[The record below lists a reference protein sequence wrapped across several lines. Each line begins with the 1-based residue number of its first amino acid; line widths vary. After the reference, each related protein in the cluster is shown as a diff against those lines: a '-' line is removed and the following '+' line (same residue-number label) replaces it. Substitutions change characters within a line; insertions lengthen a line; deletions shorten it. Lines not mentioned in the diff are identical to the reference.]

1 MQTMSTIKIAD
12 RMSRIQQSAS
22 SVATQRARLLRAE
35 GHDVVTLSVGEPD
48 FPTPEHIIDAAAA
61 AAKRGETRYTH
72 AAGTPALKQAIVDKF
87 KRENGLEYTLDEVMV
102 SSGGKQVIFDAIIST
117 IERDDEVIVPAP
129 YWISYIDHVK
139 FAGGTPVVV
148 ECSEQNDFKLTPDQL
163 EAAITSKTRW
173 LIINSPSNPSGAVYS
188 EADLKALGEV
198 LLRHPN
204 VAILCDDIYEHILY
218 DGHKFMTLAAAEP
231 RLFDRTV
238 TMNGVSKA
246 YSMTGWRIGY
256 CGGPAYL
263 LKEMTKLQQQ
273 VTGSNSAVS
282 QAAALA
288 ALTGP
293 QDFVAERTQKFQDR
307 RDLVVSMIN
316 QAKGLSCDT
325 PKGAFYVFPNC
336 AELMGKKTPHGKVIE
351 NDTDLVM
358 YFLETEHVAVVQG
371 AAYGLSSFFRISFAT
386 SDEELIKGCERI
398 QRACAAL
405 V

>member
-1 MQTMSTIKIAD
+1 MSTIKIAD

-148 ECSEQNDFKLTPDQL
+148 KCSEQNDFKLTPDQL

-371 AAYGLSSFFRISFAT
+371 AAYGLSPFFRISFAT

>member
-61 AAKRGETRYTH
+61 GAKRGETRYTH

-117 IERDDEVIVPAP
+117 IEKDDEVIVPAP

-218 DGHKFMTLAAAEP
+218 DGHKFATLAAAEP

-336 AELMGKKTPHGKVIE
+336 AELMGKKTPDGKVIE

-371 AAYGLSSFFRISFAT
+371 AAYGLSPFFRISFAT
-386 SDEELIKGCERI
+386 SDEELIKGCKRI

>member
-1 MQTMSTIKIAD
+1 MSTIKIAD

-61 AAKRGETRYTH
+61 GAKRGETRYTH

-188 EADLKALGEV
+188 EANLKALGEV

-336 AELMGKKTPHGKVIE
+336 AELMGKKTPYGKVIE

-371 AAYGLSSFFRISFAT
+371 AAYGLSPFFRISFAT

>member
-1 MQTMSTIKIAD
+1 MSTIKIAD

-35 GHDVVTLSVGEPD
+35 GHDVVTLSVEEPD

-61 AAKRGETRYTH
+61 GAKRGETRYTH

-336 AELMGKKTPHGKVIE
+336 ADLMGKKTPHGKVIE

-371 AAYGLSSFFRISFAT
+371 AAYGLSPFFRISFAT

>member
-1 MQTMSTIKIAD
+1 M
-12 RMSRIQQSAS
+12 
-22 SVATQRARLLRAE
+22 ATQRARVLRAE
-35 GHDVVTLSVGEPD
+35 GHDVVTLSVEEPD
-48 FPTPEHIIDAAAA
+48 FPTPEHIIAAAA
-61 AAKRGETRYTH
+61 AGAKRGETRYTH

-246 YSMTGWRIGY
+246 YSMTGWRIGF

-293 QDFVAERTQKFQDR
+293 QDFVAERTQKFQGR
-307 RDLVVSMIN
+307 QDLVVSMIN

-325 PKGAFYVFPNC
+325 PKGAFYLFPNC
-336 AELMGKKTPHGKVIE
+336 AELMGKKTPYGKVIE

-358 YFLETEHVAVVQG
+358 YLLETEHVAVVQG
-371 AAYGLSSFFRISFAT
+371 AAYGLSPFFRISFAT

-398 QRACAAL
+398 QWACAAL